1 MGEHAIES
9 KQSREERQNFLHHL
23 LNDLKALEFMLKN
36 RMIEQ
41 GIQRIGAEQEFCV
54 LDQHFSPSLKGPDI
68 LKQIDHEQF
77 TTELARFNL
86 EINLN
91 PFEFTKDC
99 FSQLEKE
106 LRTLLDK
113 AHDVAHRNG
122 NKILLTG
129 ILPSIGPA
137 ELSLD
142 YMTPNP
148 RYYLLG
154 DVIRDIRG
162 SDFELHIQGIDEL
175 IIRHDNILFEAC
187 NTSFQMHLQ
196 IDPDEFVDQYN
207 WAQAIS
213 GPILALCSNSPLLF
227 GRELWAE
234 TRIALFQQ
242 SIDTRDKETGI
253 RERQSRVYF
262 GRDWIKNSVLDIYE
276 DDISRFPLLLT
287 TDVED
292 SLEQVKNGEVPALK
306 ALAMH
311 NGTIWKWNRPCY
323 GVGGGKPHLRIE
335 NRYIPSGPSIDD
347 EIANT
352 AFWVG
357 VMKGMPEEYKEL
369 WKKMEFEEA
378 RENFH
383 KASKSGMEIGIS
395 WNGEVSTARE
405 FGLNFLLPIARKG
418 LEEVKVKSSDIDHYL
433 GIIEE
438 RLNKRK
444 SGSRWI
450 VNNYRKLRKELDKED
465 ALTALTSGM
474 YTRFTSNKAL
484 SEWSDIHPSEFEPI
498 LNNYNRVD
506 KVMTT
511 ELFTVQED
519 DLIELVQH
527 IMKWRKIRHVPVEDN
542 QGKLKGLITS
552 KVIDDFMSEEDQ
564 SMNTVAEFMQR
575 ELITVSPETSIQEA
589 MDIMLREKI
598 GSLPVLKNGKLIGI
612 VTDKDMRRIWDKLNS

>member
-36 RMIEQ
+36 NMIEK

-54 LDQHFSPSLKGPDI
+54 LDQYFSPSLKGPDI
-68 LKQIDHEQF
+68 LKQINNEQF

-91 PFEFTKDC
+91 PFEFTGDC
-99 FSQLEKE
+99 FNQLEEE
-106 LRTLLDK
+106 LRTLLDR
-113 AHDVAHRNG
+113 AHDVAHSNG
-122 NKILLTG
+122 SKVLLTG
-129 ILPSIGPA
+129 ILPSISPA
-137 ELSLD
+137 ELSID

-154 DVIRDIRG
+154 DIIRDIRG

-262 GRDWIKNSVLDIYE
+262 GKDWIRNSVLDIYE

-287 TDVED
+287 TEVED
-292 SLEQVKNGEVPALK
+292 SLEQVKNDEVPALK

-352 AFWVG
+352 ALWVG
-357 VMKGMPEEYKEL
+357 VMKGMPEEYKEI

-395 WNGEVSTARE
+395 WNGEVCTARE
-405 FGLNFLLPIARKG
+405 FGLDFLLPIARKG
-418 LEEVKVKSSDIDHYL
+418 LEKVKVKSSDIDHYL

-438 RLNKRK
+438 RLSKSR

-450 VNNYRKLRKELDKED
+450 VNNYRKLKKELDKED

-484 SEWSDIHPSEFEPI
+484 SEWSDIHPDEFQPI

-506 KVMTT
+506 KVMST

-542 QGKLKGLITS
+542 QGNLKGLITS
-552 KVIDDFMSEEDQ
+552 KVIDEFMAEEDQ
-564 SMNTVAEFMQR
+564 SMNTVAEFMQT

-612 VTDKDMRRIWDKLNS
+612 VTDKDMRRIWGKLNN